1 MKGSLESAQLLR
13 ITLPACLYTNKNR
26 PFELIFW
33 SLAIPST
40 ENRQEVW
47 SLDVQGVRDS
57 LLNEKLWPIETA
69 ADEIKGMRTSRHRT
83 RLIPIGAKQWS
94 SRRRCKGQP

>member
-1 MKGSLESAQLLR
+1 MLLMKGSLESAQLLR

-47 SLDVQGVRDS
+47 ILEVQGVRDS
-57 LLNEKLWPIETA
+57 LIL
-69 ADEIKGMRTSRHRT
+69 RSY
-83 RLIPIGAKQWS
+83 
-94 SRRRCKGQP
+94 GQ